1 MILAGS
7 PMNKWLPSALLLLSV
22 MGASGCTS
30 ALAVFP
36 TAQSH
41 QVPGDAKIVPLG
53 QAEGT
58 AEHFEVTFGGLVDL
72 LDPNSQQE
80 AVREAIRKKQGDLL
94 TDYVLSFYA
103 VRAAIPGIDLL
114 NIWWVHWKAEGTV
127 AKVELTP
134 SAPPLPPGSPPSKS
148 ERESRR

>member
-1 MILAGS
+1 MVS
-7 PMNKWLPSALLLLSV
+7 
-22 MGASGCTS
+22 
-30 ALAVFP
+30 
-36 TAQSH
+36 
-41 QVPGDAKIVPLG
+41 LG
-53 QAEGT
+53 HAEGT
-58 AEHFEVTFGGLVDL
+58 AEHFEATFGGLVDL

-80 AVREAIRKKQGDLL
+80 AVQEAIQKKHGDLL

-134 SAPPLPPGSPPSKS
+134 SALPLPPGSLPSKP
-148 ERESRR
+148 EREPRR

>member
-1 MILAGS
+1 MT
-7 PMNKWLPSALLLLSV
+7 KWLPSALILLLTV
-22 MGASGCTS
+22 GASGCTS

-36 TAQSH
+36 TTQSH
-41 QVPGDAKIVPLG
+41 QVPRDAKVVPLG
-53 QAEGT
+53 LAEGT

-80 AVREAIRKKQGDLL
+80 AVWAAIQKKQGDLL

-114 NIWWVHWKAEGTV
+114 NFWWVHWKAEGTV
-127 AKVELTP
+127 AKVELTS
-134 SAPPLPPGSPPSKS
+134 SAPPLPSGSLPSQP
-148 ERESRR
+148 EQEPQR

>member
-1 MILAGS
+1 MT
-7 PMNKWLPSALLLLSV
+7 KWLPSVFLLLLAAS
-22 MGASGCTS
+22 GSGCTT

-41 QVPGDAKIVPLG
+41 QVPSDAKVVPLG
-53 QAEGT
+53 HAEGT
-58 AEHFEVTFGGLVDL
+58 AEHFEATFGGLLDL
-72 LDPNSQQE
+72 LDPNAQQA
-80 AVREAIRKKQGDLL
+80 AVQDAIKKKQGDLL

-134 SAPPLPPGSPPSKS
+134 STPPLPPGNLPSKS
-148 ERESRR
+148 EREPRR

>member
-1 MILAGS
+1 MT
-7 PMNKWLPSALLLLSV
+7 NWLPSALMLLLACGV
-22 MGASGCTS
+22 SGCTT

-41 QVPGDAKIVPLG
+41 QIPRDAKVVPLG
-53 QAEGT
+53 HAEGT
-58 AEHFEVTFGGLVDL
+58 AEHFEATFGGLVDV

-80 AVREAIRKKQGDLL
+80 AIREAIQKKQGDLL

-134 SAPPLPPGSPPSKS
+134 SAPPLPPGSLPSQP
-148 ERESRR
+148 EREPRR

>member
-1 MILAGS
+1 MT
-7 PMNKWLPSALLLLSV
+7 KWLPSALMLLLACGV
-22 MGASGCTS
+22 SGCTT

-41 QVPGDAKIVPLG
+41 QIPRDAKVVPLG
-53 QAEGT
+53 HAEGT
-58 AEHFEVTFGGLVDL
+58 AEHFEATFGGLVDL

-80 AVREAIRKKQGDLL
+80 AVREAIQKKQGDLL

-134 SAPPLPPGSPPSKS
+134 SALPLPPGSPPSKP
-148 ERESRR
+148 EREPRR

>member
-1 MILAGS
+1 MT
-7 PMNKWLPSALLLLSV
+7 KWLPSALILLLAC
-22 MGASGCTS
+22 GALGCTS

-36 TAQSH
+36 TVQSH
-41 QVPGDAKIVPLG
+41 QIPGDAKVVPLG

-58 AEHFEVTFGGLVDL
+58 SEHFEVTFGGLVDL

-80 AVREAIRKKQGDLL
+80 AVREAIQKKQGDLL

-114 NIWWVHWKAEGTV
+114 NFWWVHWKAEGTV
-127 AKVELTP
+127 AKVELTS
-134 SAPPLPPGSPPSKS
+134 SAPPLPPGSVPSKS
-148 ERESRR
+148 EREPRQ